1 MQINKERYD
10 NLSDSEKVIFS
21 EMNKYIREQQ
31 QYLNKVNMILT
42 GTSTEIKKDENI
54 KLYSVKKEK
63 FIKRFLKKM
72 FGLHNDKKLSLPLSK
87 SDYNKLSFKE
97 KMRRK
102 LFSFIDKL

>member
-21 EMNKYIREQQ
+21 EMNKYIREKQ

-72 FGLHNDKKLSLPLSK
+72 FSLHNDKKLSLPLSK